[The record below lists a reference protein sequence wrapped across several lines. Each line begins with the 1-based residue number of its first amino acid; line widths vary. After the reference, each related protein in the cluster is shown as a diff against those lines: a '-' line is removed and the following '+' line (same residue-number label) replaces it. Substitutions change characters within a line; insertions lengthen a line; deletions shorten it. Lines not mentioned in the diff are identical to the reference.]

1 MAGHLE
7 LHSFVGK
14 FWKLW
19 RTGQNARMSVECQAG
34 KATVNLQLDLGLPH
48 YHHPQQHHEKQV
60 GPSRLRRSARR
71 AQARADAAVNAARA
85 TTAAVDAAVQPNNT
99 NPAAVH
105 AATLKKDEA
114 QQAAAPTLPLN
125 KEAAVQ
131 VVPQATD
138 AAADHGDDGCGGGRV
153 HQQKAEERR
162 RDLENLQMMLENI
175 ENQSKKT
182 PQTLFKDEILFP
194 LFHISQGFSS
204 LAIL

>member
-1 MAGHLE
+1 
-7 LHSFVGK
+7 
-14 FWKLW
+14 
-19 RTGQNARMSVECQAG
+19 MSILKNTMRSEWA
-34 KATVNLQLDLGLPH
+34 
-48 YHHPQQHHEKQV
+48 
-60 GPSRLRRSARR
+60 RLRLRCRARP
-71 AQARADAAVNAARA
+71 AQACADAAVNAAQA
-85 TTAAVDAAVQPNNT
+85 TTAAVDAAVQPTIT

-105 AATLKKDEA
+105 AATLP
-114 QQAAAPTLPLN
+114 QN

-175 ENQSKKT
+175 EKRSKKT